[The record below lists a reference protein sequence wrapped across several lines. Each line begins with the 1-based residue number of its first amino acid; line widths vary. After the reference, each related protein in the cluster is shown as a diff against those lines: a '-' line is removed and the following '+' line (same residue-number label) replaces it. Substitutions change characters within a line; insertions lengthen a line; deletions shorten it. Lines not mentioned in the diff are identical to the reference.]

1 MMSMFF
7 ISKKRFEGVEP
18 GLSASDVIS
27 TPSGSV
33 KQTARVKGGRSRG
46 DRHGSEEKRNGLF
59 VKFKHDSLA
68 ADLVAI

>member
-7 ISKKRFEGVEP
+7 ISKKRFEVVEP

-33 KQTARVKGGRSRG
+33 KQTARVKGA
-46 DRHGSEEKRNGLF
+46 DLEEIGTVAKRNGTACSSSSSMIL
-59 VKFKHDSLA
+59 
-68 ADLVAI
+68 